1 MRIFVIRHGE
11 TPANR
16 EGKLSGWTDDP
27 LNENGIRLAA
37 VTGKNI
43 KGIHFDGCYS
53 SPLQRARDTAEIVLR
68 ESGNES
74 VPIVTDERLKEIFV
88 GDWEGVK
95 FRPGECE
102 ADPEAIMRYFRNP
115 LDFEGCPNGETTE
128 QVCRRTQ
135 EFLNELIAK
144 DDGKT
149 YLVSTHG
156 FAVRA
161 MLNFLFEDPSD
172 FWQGHMPY
180 NCCISIIEAEHG
192 NAKLTD
198 IDKVYYD
205 RDDVVD
211 HYAAF

>member
-1 MRIFVIRHGE
+1 MRIYVIRHGE
-11 TPANR
+11 TPANL

-27 LNENGIRLAA
+27 LNENGIRLAT
-37 VTGKNI
+37 VTGQNM
-43 KGIHFDGCYS
+43 KGIVFDGCFS
-53 SPLQRARDTAEIVLR
+53 SPLQRAKDTAAIVLR
-68 ESGNES
+68 ESGNEN
-74 VPIVTDERLKEIFV
+74 VPIVTDDRIKEIFV

-102 ADPEAIMRYFRNP
+102 ADPEEILKYFMTP
-115 LDFEGCPNGETTE
+115 LEFDGCPNGENTF
-128 QVCRRTQ
+128 QVCERTQ
-135 EFLNELIAK
+135 SFLKELIAR

-161 MLNFLFEDPSD
+161 MLNYLFENPKD

-180 NCCISIIEAEHG
+180 NCCVSIIDAENG
-192 NAKLTD
+192 EAKLTE

-205 RDDVVD
+205 KSDIIDW
-211 HYAAF
+211 YAQG